1 MFNFRIYIFN
11 TKFRIKVMEVMV
23 RSCPKFHVK
32 KRTLL
37 AIGGCVWIIA
47 GANIARLGIQAYKTM
62 GKVPMLDII
71 LSLVVFGAF
80 AGMFFRLSGKH
91 SNRIHAYE
99 EDTRSFWH
107 FFDLKSYI
115 IMAVMMSGGMWL
127 RMSGIVS
134 DEFIAFFY
142 TGLGIALAF
151 AGVSFWWNYFKF
163 PKNAEEEDE

>member
-1 MFNFRIYIFN
+1 
-11 TKFRIKVMEVMV
+11 
-23 RSCPKFHVK
+23 
-32 KRTLL
+32 
-37 AIGGCVWIIA
+37 
-47 GANIARLGIQAYKTM
+47 
-62 GKVPMLDII
+62 MLDII